1 MSKRKPANG
10 RSVWV
15 EYPES
20 VHVRATYDAA
30 RDAFVLEDG
39 TAIAAAEIGHWGQRK
54 PGAKKEGKTAKQP
67 NIFVR
72 IIAGAMQVILDLF

>member
-20 VHVRATYDAA
+20 VHVRATYDATA
-30 RDAFVLEDG
+30 NAFVLKDG
-39 TAIAAAEIGHWGQRK
+39 TAVPAAEVGRWGQRNPEK
-54 PGAKKEGKTAKQP
+54 KTAGEPP
-67 NIFVR
+67 NIVVR
-72 IIAGAMQVILDLF
+72 FFAGAVQVILDLF